1 MMSNLL
7 LFSGI
12 FAAVALL
19 ALLFYVLILATE
31 ELDIG
36 TSSEK
41 TSNPETESLYE
52 RMPKADDARRAVI
65 HCSVCPPVV
74 ASRYNTMGFT
84 DCNVLNLHFGG
95 NLSCTNGCLGLL
107 SCAKACPNDAIEL
120 RGGEIFV
127 SDYCSGCG
135 QCIRVCPKKL
145 IELVPV
151 AGLKT
156 VTCAAVGHND
166 SNSLCPIAL
175 DRNPYVIDYRKFR
188 KTGFKL
194 LGN

>member
-7 LFSGI
+7 LFGGL
-12 FAAVALL
+12 FAAIMLL
-19 ALLFYVLILATE
+19 SLLFYVLILASD

-36 TSSEK
+36 PSGAQS
-41 TSNPETESLYE
+41 SNPETESLYA
-52 RMPKADDARRAVI
+52 RIPKAVDAYRAVI
-65 HCSVCPPVV
+65 HCAACPPAVP
-74 ASRYNTMGFT
+74 SRYKAMGFT

-107 SCAKACPNDAIEL
+107 SCAKACPNDAIEM

-127 SDYCSGCG
+127 SDFCAGCG

-151 AGLKT
+151 SGLKT

-175 DRNPYVIDYRKFR
+175 DRNPYTIDYRKFR
-188 KTGFKL
+188 TTGFKI